1 MNKPKSALRGAGFY
15 IVLLLCLAIVG
26 ESGYMILFGTNTVDS
41 PVTEPDATVAASE
54 STLPASAS
62 ESDGSNVEDVVSPE
76 SIPAGDSESV
86 VEMPE
91 EPVEDSTPVVAE
103 APSLVVW
110 PLRGEILTAFSMDSL
125 IYDETMGDW
134 RTHDGLDIAAAAGT
148 QVLAASA
155 GTVVS
160 VSDDALMGTTVVL
173 KHSGGYQTTYANL
186 QRRQRLRRASDRR
199 RRYHGNR
206 GVGNGAASPLC
217 RIQGRRC
224 HRPGAV
230 SGQPI
235 KRDGAKG

>member
-26 ESGYMILFGTNTVDS
+26 VSGYMILFGTNTVDS

-186 QRRQRLRRASDRR
+186 QSKPTVSKGDSVSAGQ
-199 RRYHGNR
+199 
-206 GVGNGAASPLC
+206 V
-217 RIQGRRC
+217 I
-224 HRPGAV
+224 GAV
-230 SGQPI
+230 GTTAIAESAMGPHLHFAVS
-235 KRDGAKG
+235 KDGDAIDPEQYLGSQ